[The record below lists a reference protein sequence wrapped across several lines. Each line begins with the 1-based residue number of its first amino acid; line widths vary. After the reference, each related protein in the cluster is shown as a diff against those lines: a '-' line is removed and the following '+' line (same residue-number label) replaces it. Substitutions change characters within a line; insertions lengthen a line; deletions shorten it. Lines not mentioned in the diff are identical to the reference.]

1 MEREELIE
9 DEIYFQHYSNQNTYI
24 FKYRVESSKDIG
36 YKCYI
41 WVNGKT
47 FTASSSGVNG
57 NDYSQVRQATPL
69 EKAWLQEC
77 IKQGKFVTLD
87 NVKINNNYRLWKLKV
102 NC

>member
-1 MEREELIE
+1 MKREELIE
-9 DEIYFQHYSNQNTYI
+9 NEIYYQKYSNQNTYI

-47 FTASSSGVNG
+47 FTASSTGCNG
-57 NDYSQVRQATPL
+57 DDFSQVRLATPL
-69 EKAWLQEC
+69 EKAWLKEC
-77 IKQGKFVTLD
+77 IKQEKFVPLD
-87 NVKINNNYRLWKLKV
+87 KIKVNNYRLWKLKV